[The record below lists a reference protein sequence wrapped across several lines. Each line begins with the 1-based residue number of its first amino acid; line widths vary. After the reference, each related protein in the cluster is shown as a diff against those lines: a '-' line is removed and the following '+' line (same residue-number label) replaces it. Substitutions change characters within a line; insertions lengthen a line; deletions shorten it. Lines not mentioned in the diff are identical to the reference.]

1 MSRNKKSQKKTFGNF
16 YSPYEIGTNSTM
28 SEWYKSYNADPEKET
43 EIDGR
48 IYRKIISRAD
58 CYIYEEPTLLVN
70 VEPAEP
76 LHIGDI
82 LSDECGREFT
92 IKCFSMIRYADG
104 LPEWHL
110 KVENI
115 LIQGQDYTI
124 GNYLCLSTRT
134 V

>member
-1 MSRNKKSQKKTFGNF
+1 MSRNKKNQKKTLGNF
-16 YSPYEIGTNSTM
+16 YSPYEMTTSSTM
-28 SEWYKSYNADPEKET
+28 TEWYEAYKKDPEKEI

-58 CYIYEEPTLLVN
+58 FYIYDDPTLLVD
-70 VEPAEP
+70 VEPAES
-76 LHIGDI
+76 LHIGDV
-82 LSDECGREFT
+82 LADEYGREFT

-115 LIQGQDYTI
+115 VIQGQDYTI